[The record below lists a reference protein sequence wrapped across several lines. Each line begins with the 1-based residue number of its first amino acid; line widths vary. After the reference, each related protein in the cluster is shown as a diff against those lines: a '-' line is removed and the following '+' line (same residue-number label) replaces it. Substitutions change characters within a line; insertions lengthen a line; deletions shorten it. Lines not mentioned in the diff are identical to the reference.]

1 MKFIIVSPRQ
11 HSGGSIVLHRL
22 CQYLQDQGH
31 EASVFLICRGCF
43 SSKRTFLSWFIWL
56 CYNIADFVAYHV
68 FKLLAGIGF
77 VAPFENFFYSPIKN
91 IKRWYGFKVPSDVIV
106 VYPEIVYGNPLHAQK
121 VVRWLL
127 YFNKFHDDKA
137 FGNKDLVFCYRDI
150 FNDSQLNPKGRRL
163 GFSYFDFGMYK
174 QTNFAERQG
183 VCYILRKGKNRKDL
197 PSTFIGPII
206 DNLSECRKVKILN
219 RCEYCYLYDTQTFYG
234 TIAAVCGAIPIVV
247 LEKGKT
253 RNDYLGNGETG
264 YGVAYGDTES
274 EVDFA
279 IKTRNLCL
287 EDLKKLEIYGEQ
299 QVIEFIKTCEDYFKG
314 VKDDTERK
322 SKQFI

>member
-150 FNDSQLNPKGRRL
+150 FNDSKLNPQGRRL

-174 QTNFAERQG
+174 QTNFAERRG

-197 PSTFIGPII
+197 PSTFIGPVI
-206 DNLSECRKVKILN
+206 DNLSERKKVKILN
-219 RCEYCYLYDTQTFYG
+219 GC
-234 TIAAVCGAIPIVV
+234 
-247 LEKGKT
+247 K
-253 RNDYLGNGETG
+253 
-264 YGVAYGDTES
+264 
-274 EVDFA
+274 
-279 IKTRNLCL
+279 
-287 EDLKKLEIYGEQ
+287 
-299 QVIEFIKTCEDYFKG
+299 
-314 VKDDTERK
+314 
-322 SKQFI
+322 